1 MKKIKE
7 FNTVKKNIKNIF
19 DTKGKSKSRLI
30 KLHEPSFS
38 HEEVNAAIKCLISTN
53 VTMGPI
59 NKNFEKNMPQNLTIN
74 IA

>member
-1 MKKIKE
+1 MS
-7 FNTVKKNIKNIF
+7 FIF
-19 DTKGKSKSRLI
+19 
-30 KLHEPSFS
+30 